1 MTNKTIE
8 RSLLESL
15 HAYVKRFEIPNS
27 RADLLAIASS
37 ILTFQQKQGTVAA
50 ERIPKVIA
58 PDLFEPLIQQVVDQF
73 NAEAVINSV
82 VTSTTETLIQ
92 EVNQWRQSLETQV
105 LNTLNAYVQK
115 FKPDGLPN
123 LSETILS
130 VIPLVESVLLGKA
143 QTESLIQQVKAKFDL
158 QAALEQ
164 VIGPEPLAIA
174 QKLANLLQFGDLEE
188 LLKEAILGDRPLL
201 NHTLETVTESLV
213 NSELAKI
220 LGDSS
225 LRFDIDLDS
234 QQLMVKQVTLK
245 LNVMQSSPPPL
256 KSADEISKQVDDE
269 VERFKKERE
278 GKSRSVKLFQPTKHG
293 DLEVGVPKQKD
304 DVI

>member
-27 RADLLAIASS
+27 RADLLAISSS

-58 PDLFEPLIQQVVDQF
+58 PDLFEPLIQKVVNQFNVDAVATSVVDL
-73 NAEAVINSV
+73 
-82 VTSTTETLIQ
+82 TTETLVQ
-92 EVNQWRQSLETQV
+92 EVKQWRQSLENQV
-105 LNTLNAYVQK
+105 LNTLNAYVQR

-130 VIPLVESVLLGKA
+130 IIPLIESALLGKSQA
-143 QTESLIQQVKAKFDL
+143 ESLIQQVTSKFDL
-158 QAALEQ
+158 QTALGQ
-164 VIGPEPLAIA
+164 VIGTETLAIA
-174 QKLANLLQFGDLEE
+174 KKLAKLLQFRNLEE
-188 LLKEAILGDRPLL
+188 LLKETILGDRPLL
-201 NHTLETVTESLV
+201 NKTLETVTESFV

-220 LGDSS
+220 LGNDT
-225 LRFDIDLDS
+225 LQFDIDLES
-234 QQLMVKQVTLK
+234 QKLMVKQVTLK
-245 LNVMQSSPPPL
+245 LNVMQSSPPPS
-256 KSADEISKQVDDE
+256 KSADEIAKQVDDE

-278 GKSRSVKLFQPTKHG
+278 GKSGVVNLF
-293 DLEVGVPKQKD
+293 
-304 DVI
+304 

>member
-1 MTNKTIE
+1 MTNSAIE

-15 HAYVKRFEIPNS
+15 HAYVRHFEIPNF
-27 RADLLAIASS
+27 REDLLAIASS
-37 ILTFQQKQGTVAA
+37 ILTFQQKQGSIA
-50 ERIPKVIA
+50 IA
-58 PDLFEPLIQQVVDQF
+58 PDLFEPLIQKVVNQFNVDAVATSVVD
-73 NAEAVINSV
+73 
-82 VTSTTETLIQ
+82 STTETLVR
-92 EVNQWRQSLETQV
+92 EVNQWRQSLENQV

-123 LSETILS
+123 LSETVLS
-130 VIPLVESVLLGKA
+130 IIPLVESVLLGKA
-143 QTESLIQQVKAKFDL
+143 QAESLIQQVKAKFSL

-164 VIGPEPLAIA
+164 VIGHETLAIA
-174 QKLANLLQFGDLEE
+174 QKLAKLLQFGNLEE
-188 LLKEAILGDRPLL
+188 LLKETILGDRPLL
-201 NHTLETVTESLV
+201 NQTLETVTESFV

-220 LGDSS
+220 LGNDT
-225 LRFDIDLDS
+225 LQFDIDLES
-234 QQLMVKQVTLK
+234 QKLMVKQVTLK
-245 LNVMQSSPPPL
+245 LNVMQSSPPPS

-278 GKSRSVKLFQPTKHG
+278 GESGSAKLFQSTKHG